1 MRCLSCHWVSDTK
14 QEVARSKSVDT
25 VETSAVGGYTT
36 TMAELDVMEFFSL
49 LKQSGLLTTAQ
60 WETAQNAAKNLNK
73 NRKADPPGTGDPGT
87 GVVES
92 VATEL
97 VTLGLLTQ
105 WQAGQLLKG
114 QTGFVLEK
122 YRLLGPVGKGGMG
135 HVFQARDDSTGAIV
149 AIKVMSR
156 KLTGNQT
163 QVSRFRREI
172 RASSLLNSPHIVR
185 TIDAGRVGKVDFM
198 VMEFVNGDQLD
209 RIMSRI
215 SSIPISITCDIIRQ
229 VAVGLQHAHAQKM
242 VHRDIKPGNLIIDWS
257 PDGKGTVKIMDMGLV
272 RLQDE
277 SEENTSVTRAGQVM
291 GTPDYMSPEQGW
303 DTATVDARSDLYSLG
318 CTFFCLIT
326 GRVPF
331 PGDNPLQVLMARCS
345 KDAPSARTHRP
356 EIPEVVDGILR
367 RMTLRDPNARF
378 QNAAEVISA
387 LTPFCSA
394 LTQESLR
401 KAMQD
406 AGLVD
411 TGLVLNSAPGSG
423 VDSLD
428 AGYQQFL
435 KEMESGAAVDLMLTT
450 NGGEHQSLSTTLP
463 VLPQVE
469 IRRVNTRASVA
480 RQSRIATTI
489 AMVSV
494 GALIALVALFV
505 FVNRNKGSDV
515 PSIFDASEGSQ
526 KSGAGIPVAKL
537 KPADP
542 VTVRGGQVVKYQ
554 PEFEGA
560 VPISTVGS
568 LQFRFGKGSPAAAKI
583 EPATG
588 AVEWSISEFQS
599 PTEYFLPIEYI
610 FTHNNSTSV
619 VAQTKF
625 CVTVEAGMAR
635 YALPVTVPL
644 RFLTQQAIEIPMT
657 ASPPPEKGR
666 GLTYRLGKNQQ
677 PGMSINP
684 DTGLFEWLPSDE
696 DAGRHEV
703 AVELCEAGTDQV
715 LATGTITLIVLPTS
729 LSFSLPAFTEQKVQA
744 GEAFELKLSD
754 RPLPLLG
761 RVLRLRIMEGAP
773 EGVQF
778 EPRSSTLRWQVPSD
792 AKGRYEI
799 QLQVEPLLPEM
810 EFAPGSKTD
819 TRIVVNVES
828 AVPEMLIPADAEI
841 ASADI
846 ELRELF
852 KREIAQAKSTSDRAK
867 LAQQLLDRAEGQTV
881 GATDFALL
889 NLAAEFAERGKST
902 NVALDINQL
911 RAARYQTDE
920 LSKARGLFSAFR
932 VSSATSG
939 QQDAIIEHGLRLA
952 AIAALAGQF
961 ADVGLVL
968 QPASALLK
976 KADRSSISRQLAD
989 DVQQVIELSGEL
1001 SKDAGTAADVKLQ
1014 EQQRILNRWQFTG
1027 LFTAKDSFSY
1037 LQSGVQANGLTDS
1050 GRSLWTLENDHIRF
1064 EAKPTQGVLGFIETV
1079 REPGRYII
1087 RMQISAQ
1094 TTSAMLILGAS
1105 RDQNLDAHLITLDA
1119 SAFGQIA
1126 TLPVAKTLVTGN
1138 STAAPQSSGWND
1150 VEILVDGPKVSI
1162 RLNGQPVSTSPLKE
1176 LRAGRLGVLVSLDR
1190 TTLPAKLD
1198 IRRARILLLP
1208 DAP

>member
-1 MRCLSCHWVSDTK
+1 
-14 QEVARSKSVDT
+14 
-25 VETSAVGGYTT
+25 
-36 TMAELDVMEFFSL
+36 MAELHVREFLSL
-49 LKQSGLLTTAQ
+49 LRQSGLLTAAQ
-60 WETAQNAAKNLNK
+60 WETAQSAAKNLHK
-73 NRKADPPGTGDPGT
+73 NGTADPGAA
-87 GVVES
+87 VES
-92 VATEL
+92 LATEL
-97 VTLGLLTQ
+97 VRLGLLTQ
-105 WQAGQLLKG
+105 WQASQLLKG

-135 HVFQARDDSTGAIV
+135 QVFQARDDSTGAIV

-163 QVSRFRREI
+163 LVSRFRREI
-172 RASSLLNSPHIVR
+172 RASSRLNSPHIVR
-185 TIDAGRVGKVDFM
+185 TLDAGRVGKVDFM

-209 RIMSRI
+209 RITSRI
-215 SSIPISITCDIIRQ
+215 SSIPVSITCDMIRQ
-229 VAVGLQHAHAQKM
+229 AAVGLQHAHAQKM

-272 RLQDE
+272 RLHDE

-378 QNAAEVISA
+378 QTAAEVISA
-387 LTPFCSA
+387 LTPFCSE

-406 AGLVD
+406 AGLDD
-411 TGLVLNSAPGSG
+411 TGLVLNPVTGGG

-435 KEMESGAAVDLMLTT
+435 KEMESGAAVNLMHTT
-450 NGGEHQSLSTTLP
+450 NGGDLQSLSTTLP

-469 IRRVNTRASVA
+469 LRPVKTRAISA
-480 RQSRIATTI
+480 RESRTATTI
-489 AMVSV
+489 AMASG
-494 GALIALVALFV
+494 GALIALVALFM
-505 FVNRNKGSDV
+505 FVNRNNAPDI
-515 PSIFDASEGSQ
+515 PPIADASEDSQ
-526 KSGAGIPVAKL
+526 KSDTVIPIAKL

-542 VTVRGGQVVKYQ
+542 VTVRGRQVVKYQ
-554 PEFEGA
+554 PEFDGA

-568 LQFRFGKGSPAAAKI
+568 LQFRLGNGSPGAAKI
-583 EPATG
+583 DPSTG
-588 AVEWSISEFQS
+588 AVEWSTSEIQS
-599 PTEYFLPIEYI
+599 PAEYFLPIEYI
-610 FTHNNSTSV
+610 FTHHNSTRV
-619 VAQTKF
+619 VAQTTF
-625 CVTVEAGMAR
+625 CVTVEAGMTQ
-635 YALPVTVPL
+635 YTLPLTVPL

-657 ASPPPEKGR
+657 ASPPLEKGR

-684 DTGLFEWLPSDE
+684 DTGLFEWLPSDD

-703 AVELCEAGTDQV
+703 AVELCEAGTEKV

-729 LSFSLPAFTEQKVQA
+729 LSFSLPSFTEQKVRA
-744 GEAFELKLSD
+744 GEVFELKLSD
-754 RPLPLLG
+754 RPMPFIG

-773 EGVQF
+773 EGVQID
-778 EPRSSTLRWQVPSD
+778 PLSSTLRWQVPSD

-799 QLQVEPLLPEM
+799 QLKVEPLLPEM

-828 AVPEMLIPADAEI
+828 TVPATLIPADAEI
-841 ASADI
+841 AAADI

-852 KREIAQAKSTSDRAK
+852 KREIAQAKSTSDRAE
-867 LAQQLLDRAEGQTV
+867 LARQLLDRAEGQTA
-881 GATDFALL
+881 GAADFALL

-902 NVALDINQL
+902 DVALDINQL
-911 RAARYQTDE
+911 RAERYQTNE
-920 LSKARGLFSAFR
+920 LSKARELFSAFR

-939 QQDAIIEHGLRLA
+939 QQDAIIEHGVRLA
-952 AIAALAGQF
+952 AIAAAASQF

-968 QPASALLK
+968 QPASMLLK
-976 KADRSSISRQLAD
+976 KTDRSSIARQLAD
-989 DVQQVIELSGEL
+989 DVQQVIELSDQL
-1001 SKDAGTAADVKLQ
+1001 SKDAGTTADVKLQ
-1014 EQQRILNRWQFTG
+1014 ELQRILNRWQFTG

-1037 LQSGVQANGLTDS
+1037 LQSGAQANGLPDS
-1050 GRSLWTLENDHIRF
+1050 GRSLWELGKNHIRF
-1064 EAKPTQGVLGFIETV
+1064 EAKPTRGVLGFIETA
-1079 REPGRYII
+1079 REAGRYII

-1105 RDQNLDAHLITLDA
+1105 REQNLDAHIITLDA
-1119 SAFGQIA
+1119 SSFGQIA
-1126 TLPVAKTLVTGN
+1126 TLPVAKTLVAGN
-1138 STAAPQSSGWND
+1138 ATASTQGSGWND

-1162 RLNGQPVSTSPLKE
+1162 RLNGQQVSTTQLKE
-1176 LRAGRLGVLVSLDR
+1176 LRAGRLGVLVSLER
-1190 TTLPAKLD
+1190 TTLPPKLD

-1208 DAP
+1208 EAP